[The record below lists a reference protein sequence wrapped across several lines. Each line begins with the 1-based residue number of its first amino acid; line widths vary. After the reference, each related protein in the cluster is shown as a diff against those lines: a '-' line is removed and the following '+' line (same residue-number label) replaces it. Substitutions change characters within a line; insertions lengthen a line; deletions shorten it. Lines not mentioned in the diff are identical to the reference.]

1 MSNNPIMERINGTK
15 KQVAPQDAYENLA
28 NAIIVQAFEDHMG
41 AVRTMKTFSWDK
53 KSKEYVRALSTKNEC
68 ERFFRSEWFKA
79 LTTVDGEV
87 LLREL
92 ARREADDKQTI
103 L

>member
-1 MSNNPIMERINGTK
+1 MPVNPIMERIRGVK
-15 KQVAPQDAYENLA
+15 SRVSLQEAFENLA

-41 AVRTMKTFSWDK
+41 AVRTMRTFSWDK
-53 KSKEYVRALSTKNEC
+53 KCKEYLSALSTKNEC
-68 ERFFRSEWFKA
+68 ERFFRSEWFKV

-87 LLREL
+87 ILREL
-92 ARREADDKQTI
+92 MRREANDKQAI